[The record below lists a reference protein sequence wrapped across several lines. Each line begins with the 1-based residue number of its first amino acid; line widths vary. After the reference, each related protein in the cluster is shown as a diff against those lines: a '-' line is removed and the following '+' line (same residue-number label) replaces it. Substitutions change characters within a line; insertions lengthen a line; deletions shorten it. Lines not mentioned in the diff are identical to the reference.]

1 MSDRSGTEI
10 TGANFASAILACSNR
25 DGLVDEHAMW
35 PYELAGDDG
44 LEEARWALREAWKRV
59 EQKEAEEEPEDRA
72 A

>member
-1 MSDRSGTEI
+1 
-10 TGANFASAILACSNR
+10 
-25 DGLVDEHAMW
+25 MW